1 MSSAVSQST
10 HASAPPVIDVEAL
23 LAPVPGEN
31 PAGENLR
38 HAGLYDQI
46 VEARRADDGLGR
58 GDWVRETKES
68 DWDKVAALAREALA
82 ARTKDIKV
90 CAWMAEALVKLH
102 GFAGL
107 RDSLRLMRGL
117 HERFWEGLHPDKEDD
132 DLEARAN
139 AVKLMQDKAAD
150 ALREV
155 PVTQGGLSYFHWE
168 QSNAFNVGPEVEA
181 DAAEERRARA
191 AREGKVTSEDWLKEK
206 TLTPRRFYE
215 TAHAT
220 VAECVEEVRALDELV
235 DELYGRDAPALT
247 DLKKSL
253 EAVGGVVER
262 ITKEKRMG
270 EPWPEDVAAGAAPA
284 PAEPQPAGGNGSGAP
299 HPAPHP
305 GAHPAPHAAANAPAV
320 AAPAGPIR
328 SRQEAVRRLG
338 EVAAFFRQ
346 TEPHSP
352 VAYLVERA
360 VKWSEMPLDVWLAS
374 VIDNDDVMKRV
385 RETLG
390 VEARSEE

>member
-1 MSSAVSQST
+1 MSSAVSQLT
-10 HASAPPVIDVEAL
+10 HPSAPAVIDVEAL
-23 LAPVPGEN
+23 LAPIPGEN
-31 PAGENLR
+31 PAGADLR
-38 HAGLYDQI
+38 HAGVYDQI
-46 VEARRADDGLGR
+46 VEARRADDGLGQ

-68 DWDKVAALAREALA
+68 DWDRVAALAEEALA
-82 ARTKDIKV
+82 TKTKDIKV

-107 RDSLRLMRGL
+107 RDALRVMRGL
-117 HERFWEGLHPDKEDD
+117 HERFWEGLYPDKEDD

-139 AVKLMQDKAAD
+139 AVKLMQDKTAD

-155 PVTQGGLSYFHWE
+155 PLTQGGFSYFHWE
-168 QSNAFNVGPEVEA
+168 QSNTFNVGPEV
-181 DAAEERRARA
+181 DSDTAEERRARA
-191 AREGKVTSEDWLKEK
+191 TREGKVTSEDWLKEK

-220 VAECVEEVRALDELV
+220 LVECLAEIRALDDPDDGLF
-235 DELYGRDAPALT
+235 DSLYKRDAPSLT

-262 ITKEKRMG
+262 IAKEKRMS
-270 EPWPEDVAAGAAPA
+270 EPWPEDIAAAATAAAPG
-284 PAEPQPAGGNGSGAP
+284 EPHPAGGNGDGA
-299 HPAPHP
+299 A
-305 GAHPAPHAAANAPAV
+305 AHSATHVAVNAAANAPA
-320 AAPAGPIR
+320 GPIR
-328 SRQEAVRRLG
+328 TRQEAVRRLG

-360 VKWSEMPLDVWLAS
+360 VKWSEMSLDAWLAS
-374 VIDNDDVMKRV
+374 VIKDSGVMRDL

-390 VEARSEE
+390 VDGKSED

>member
-1 MSSAVSQST
+1 MSSAVSQQT
-10 HASAPPVIDVEAL
+10 HPSAPAVIDVEAL
-23 LAPVPGEN
+23 LAPVAGEN
-31 PAGENLR
+31 PAGEDLR

-46 VEARRADDGLGR
+46 VEARRADDGLGQ

-68 DWDKVAALAREALA
+68 DWDKVAALAEEALA
-82 ARTKDIKV
+82 NKTKDIKV
-90 CAWMAEALVKLH
+90 CAWMTEALVKLH

-107 RDSLRLMRGL
+107 RDSLRVMRGL
-117 HERFWEGLHPDKEDD
+117 HERFWEGLYPDKEDD

-150 ALREV
+150 ALRGV
-155 PVTQGGLSYFHWE
+155 AVTQSGLSYFHWE
-168 QSNAFNVGPEVEA
+168 QSNAFNVGPEVDSDTA
-181 DAAEERRARA
+181 DERRARA
-191 AREGKVTSEDWLKEK
+191 AREGKVTSEDWLREK

-220 VAECVEEVRALDELV
+220 VAECVEEMRALDDLA
-235 DELYGRDAPALT
+235 DELYGRDAPSLT
-247 DLKKSL
+247 ELKKSL

-262 ITKEKRMG
+262 IVKEKRMS
-270 EPWPEDVAAGAAPA
+270 EPWPGDTHASADAAPVEPQQPTAGNGDGAAHTAAHVAAHAPAAP
-284 PAEPQPAGGNGSGAP
+284 
-299 HPAPHP
+299 
-305 GAHPAPHAAANAPAV
+305 

-360 VKWSEMPLDVWLAS
+360 VKWSEMSLDAWLAS
-374 VIDNDDVMKRV
+374 VIKDDNVVRDL

-390 VEARSEE
+390 VDGKSEE

>member
-1 MSSAVSQST
+1 MSSVSQNA
-10 HASAPPVIDVEAL
+10 HPSAPAVLDVEAL

-31 PAGENLR
+31 PAGADLR
-38 HAGLYDQI
+38 HAGLYDEI
-46 VEARRADDGLGR
+46 LEARRADDGLGQ

-68 DWDKVAALAREALA
+68 DWGKVAALAEEALA
-82 ARTKDIKV
+82 RRTKDIKV
-90 CAWMAEALVKLH
+90 CAWMAEAHVKLN

-107 RDSLRLMRGL
+107 RDCLRVMRGL
-117 HERFWEGLHPDKEDD
+117 HEGFWEGLYPDKEDD

-150 ALREV
+150 AVRGV
-155 PVTQGGLSYFHWE
+155 PVTQGGRSYFHWE
-168 QSNAFNVGPEVEA
+168 QSNAFNVGPEVDSDVA
-181 DAAEERRARA
+181 DERRARA
-191 AREGKVTSEDWLKEK
+191 TREGKVTSEDWLKEK

-220 VAECVEEVRALDELV
+220 VAECLEEVRALDAV
-235 DELYGRDAPALT
+235 IDELYGREAPSLS
-247 DLKKSL
+247 DLRKSL

-262 ITKEKRMG
+262 ILREKRMS
-270 EPWPEDVAAGAAPA
+270 EPWPDDAAAGAAPPA
-284 PAEPQPAGGNGSGAP
+284 PAEPQAGNGNGAGAG
-299 HPAPHP
+299 HPAP
-305 GAHPAPHAAANAPAV
+305 PAAAAAVHAAAAT
-320 AAPAGPIR
+320 APAGPIR

-360 VKWSEMPLDVWLAS
+360 VKWSEMPLEAWLAS
-374 VIDNDDVMKRV
+374 VINNDEVLKRV

-390 VEARSEE
+390 VEGEPEE